1 MGGFSERIITEST
14 IYPVLNGHHST
25 ESEGE
30 VHLVAI
36 MLKHESDDEW
46 WNCMGAD
53 TYNCVM
59 LPKGTPSITGTSR
72 PQWLELN
79 V

>member
-1 MGGFSERIITEST
+1 MWNTMTHYIVQVSELCCWAIEKHTD
-14 IYPVLNGHHST
+14 ST

-53 TYNCVM
+53 TYNWVM
-59 LPKGTPSITGTSR
+59 LPKDISQVVADRSG
-72 PQWLELN
+72 
-79 V
+79 

>member
-1 MGGFSERIITEST
+1 MGGFSEHIIMKST

-30 VHLVAI
+30 VHLVAR
-36 MLKHESDDEW
+36 MLKHESNDEW

-53 TYNCVM
+53 TYNWVM
-59 LPKGTPSITGTSR
+59 LPKGKVSITGSSR
-72 PQWLELN
+72 PQWLDVN